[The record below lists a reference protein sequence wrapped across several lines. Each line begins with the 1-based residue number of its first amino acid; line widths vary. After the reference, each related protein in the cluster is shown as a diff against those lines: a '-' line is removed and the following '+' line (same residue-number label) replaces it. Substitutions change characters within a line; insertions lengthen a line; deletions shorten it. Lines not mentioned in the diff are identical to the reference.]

1 MAGANGTQ
9 VLQCRHRRMYDLAKR
24 LFWLREWLSCRAA
37 RKETESAP
45 YAPARSTVIGLRCKD
60 GVVLAVEKLVLS
72 KLLVEGSNK
81 RIYNVDK
88 HAGMVSGLVARLL
101 PWRWIQKASDA
112 HWCIMHAGGA
122 DNPVNL
128 PVPGLC
134 NQATAGLAPDGRMV
148 VNRACDEAANYK
160 RFYGEPMPGHVLCD
174 RVASYVHM
182 FNLYWAFRPYGSTM
196 LLGTYDK
203 TGPSLH
209 MIDPSGTSYRYFGAA
224 VGKGRQL
231 ARNEIEKLKLSEM
244 TCREAVVEAAKIL
257 HRVHDDET
265 KPFEI
270 EMTWVC
276 DESNR
281 VHQRVPAEVLAA
293 AEAAAKAAL
302 EEDDMDE

>member
-1 MAGANGTQ
+1 MSGIGTG
-9 VLQCRHRRMYDLAKR
+9 YDLSSTTYSPDGKV
-24 LFWLREWLSCRAA
+24 FQ
-37 RKETESAP
+37 TE
-45 YAPARSTVIGLRCKD
+45 YAQKAIDNGSTVIGLRCKD

-88 HAGMVSGLVARLL
+88 HAGM
-101 PWRWIQKASDA
+101 
-112 HWCIMHAGGA
+112 
-122 DNPVNL
+122 
-128 PVPGLC
+128 
-134 NQATAGLAPDGRMV
+134 ATAGLAPDGRMV